1 MKGTLALV
9 TRAMRAQSSSFDVAR
24 MVRELRGM
32 IGTRARK
39 AYQPH
44 HEQVVLRLNPK
55 GEPSVDLVIVRGKRL
70 YLSRRDRPMPNNPS
84 PFAMILRKHLAN
96 SRLVEVEQIGFDRV
110 IFLTFEHGGGQYKLV
125 IELFRDGNVLL
136 LDDNDVIIQ
145 PLTHAKYA
153 SRALKRG
160 ELYTP
165 PPETLDPREL
175 DKSGLDKLLDDS
187 DHSLIRTLAARANLG
202 RIYGNAV
209 CSAAEID
216 LEDPADSLD
225 EDQRL
230 ALSESMNK
238 LLSELADGQGA
249 YIWFEEKDGLNSWKS
264 AEDDPQ
270 LRGSA
275 SGMISEFSP
284 INLPFMDSSLRANI
298 DNLSE
303 AYDVIFGAHDA
314 IAYIRREEEKLAAAG
329 EDEEEQKAKLDR
341 RAAQQRSGIE
351 RFESQAALTQE
362 LAKSIQDNWT
372 HVDDLLGQVNSL
384 IESEGWQTLDS
395 KIRDVLWIDRVDPAK
410 RTILARLPD
419 EDNEPGASVT
429 LSVENTVHQNAQT
442 YFERARTLKDKAK
455 GAKMALQRTETQVAK
470 DAAKREKEAAAGRVR
485 IGKRSKRFWFEKH
498 RWGVLSDG
506 RMVIGG
512 RDAKGNDTVV
522 RKYLRSTDLYVHA
535 DLHGA
540 PSCSLRLHDGL
551 ETDPNPIGFR
561 PEGVASLRIS
571 QDFAGSI
578 EDAQN
583 LPSKIIQEAAQLA
596 ICWSRAWGSGS
607 AAATAFHA
615 RPTQVSKQTESGES
629 LGRGAFV
636 VRGQRTWYRDVEM
649 EVAIGFAIVNNIPI
663 PISGTAEGVS
673 NLCQRWA
680 IIRPGREKKE
690 TIANRIAK
698 ATGLAQ
704 DDVLATIPSG
714 TCEIIDHGLLG

>member
-1 MKGTLALV
+1 MNRTQPLLKLWTLGL
-9 TRAMRAQSSSFDVAR
+9 
-24 MVRELRGM
+24 
-32 IGTRARK
+32 
-39 AYQPH
+39 
-44 HEQVVLRLNPK
+44 
-55 GEPSVDLVIVRGKRL
+55 
-70 YLSRRDRPMPNNPS
+70 DRNGLDN
-84 PFAMILRKHLAN
+84 
-96 SRLVEVEQIGFDRV
+96 
-110 IFLTFEHGGGQYKLV
+110 
-125 IELFRDGNVLL
+125 L
-136 LDDNDVIIQ
+136 LDN
-145 PLTHAKYA
+145 
-153 SRALKRG
+153 
-160 ELYTP
+160 
-165 PPETLDPREL
+165 
-175 DKSGLDKLLDDS
+175 S

-216 LEDPADSLD
+216 SDDPADSLD
-225 EDQRL
+225 ETQREV
-230 ALSESMNK
+230 LSDSMNK
-238 LLSELADGQGA
+238 LLEELAEAQGA
-249 YIWFEEKDGLNSWKS
+249 YIWFEEKEGLNSWKS
-264 AEDDPQ
+264 AKDDPQ
-270 LRGSA
+270 ERDSA

-284 INLPFMDSSLRANI
+284 INLPFMDSSLRAKI
-298 DNLSE
+298 ANLSE
-303 AYDVIFGAHDA
+303 AYDGIFGAHDA

-329 EDEEEQKAKLDR
+329 EDDEEQKAKLDR
-341 RAAQQRSGIE
+341 RAAQQRSAIE

-384 IESEGWQTLDS
+384 ISNEGWQTLDS
-395 KIRDVLWIDRVDPAK
+395 KIADVVWIDRIDPAK

-429 LSVENTVHQNAQT
+429 LSVENSVHQNAQT
-442 YFERARTLKDKAK
+442 YFEQARTLKDKAK
-455 GAKMALQRTETQVAK
+455 GAKVALERTETQAAK

-498 RWGVLSDG
+498 RWGILSDG
-506 RMVIGG
+506 RMVVGG

-522 RKYLRSTDLYVHA
+522 RKYLRSTDLYIHA

-551 ETDPNPIGFR
+551 ETDPHPIGFR
-561 PEGVASLRIS
+561 PEGVASLKIS

-583 LPSKIIQEAAQLA
+583 LPSEIIKEAAQLA

-649 EVAIGFAIVNNIPI
+649 EIAIGFAIVNNIPI
-663 PISGTAEGVS
+663 PISGTAQGVS
-673 NLCQRWA
+673 ELCQRWA

-698 ATGLAQ
+698 ATGLAH
-704 DDVLATIPSG
+704 DDVLATLPSG
-714 TCEIIDHGLLG
+714 TCEIIDHGLIG

>member
-1 MKGTLALV
+1 M
-9 TRAMRAQSSSFDVAR
+9 RAMRAQSSSFDVAR
-24 MVRELRGM
+24 MVRELHGM
-32 IGTRARK
+32 VGTRVRK

-70 YLSRRDRPMPNNPS
+70 YMSRRDRPMPNNPS
-84 PFAMILRKHLAN
+84 PFAMILRKHLGN
-96 SRLVEVEQIGFDRV
+96 SRLVEVEQLGFDRV
-110 IFLTFEHGGGQYKLV
+110 VILTFEHGGGQYKLV

-136 LDDNDVIIQ
+136 LDDNDVILQ

-160 ELYTP
+160 ETYAP
-165 PPETLDPREL
+165 PPETLDPR
-175 DKSGLDKLLDDS
+175 GLDRNGLDNLLDNS
-187 DHSLIRTLAARANLG
+187 EHSLIRTLAARANLG

-216 LEDPADSLD
+216 SDDPADSLD
-225 EDQRL
+225 ETQREV
-230 ALSESMNK
+230 LSESMNK
-238 LLSELADGQGA
+238 LLEELAEAKGA
-249 YIWFEEKDGLNSWKS
+249 YIWFEDKEGLNSWKS
-264 AEDDPQ
+264 AQDDPQ
-270 LRGSA
+270 EKDSA
-275 SGMISEFSP
+275 SGMIGEFSP

-298 DNLSE
+298 ANLSE

-329 EDEEEQKAKLDR
+329 EDDEEQKAKLDR
-341 RAAQQRSGIE
+341 RAAQQRSAIE

-384 IESEGWQTLDS
+384 IANEGWQTLDS
-395 KIRDVLWIDRVDPAK
+395 KVSDVAWIDRIDPAK
-410 RTILARLPD
+410 GTILARLPD

-429 LSVENTVHQNAQT
+429 LSVENSVHQNAQT
-442 YFERARTLKDKAK
+442 YFEQARTLKDKAK
-455 GAKMALQRTETQVAK
+455 GAKVALERTETQAAK
-470 DAAKREKEAAAGRVR
+470 EAAKREKEAAAGRVR

-498 RWGVLSDG
+498 RWGILSDG
-506 RMVIGG
+506 RLVVGG

-551 ETDPNPIGFR
+551 ETDPHPIGFR
-561 PEGVASLRIS
+561 PEGVASLKIS
-571 QDFAGSI
+571 QEFAGSI

-583 LPSKIIQEAAQLA
+583 LPSEIIKEAAQLA

-649 EVAIGFAIVNNIPI
+649 EIAIGFAIVNNIPI

-673 NLCQRWA
+673 KLCQRWA

-704 DDVLATIPSG
+704 DDVLAALPSG
-714 TCEIIDHGLLG
+714 TCEIIDHGLIG

>member
-1 MKGTLALV
+1 M
-9 TRAMRAQSSSFDVAR
+9 RAMRAQSSSFDVAR
-24 MVRELRGM
+24 MVRELHGM
-32 IGTRARK
+32 VGTRVRK

-70 YLSRRDRPMPNNPS
+70 YMSRRDRPMPNNPS
-84 PFAMILRKHLAN
+84 PFAMILRKHLGN
-96 SRLVEVEQIGFDRV
+96 SRLVEVEQLGFDRV
-110 IFLTFEHGGGQYKLV
+110 VILTFEHGGGQYKLV

-136 LDDNDVIIQ
+136 LDDNDVILQ

-160 ELYTP
+160 ETYAP
-165 PPETLDPREL
+165 PPETLDPR
-175 DKSGLDKLLDDS
+175 GLDRNGLDNLLDNS
-187 DHSLIRTLAARANLG
+187 EHSLIRTLAARANLG

-216 LEDPADSLD
+216 SDDPADSLD
-225 EDQRL
+225 ETQREV
-230 ALSESMNK
+230 LSESMNK
-238 LLSELADGQGA
+238 LLEELAEAKGA
-249 YIWFEEKDGLNSWKS
+249 YIWFEDKEGLNSWKS
-264 AEDDPQ
+264 AQDDPQ
-270 LRGSA
+270 ERDSA
-275 SGMISEFSP
+275 SGMIGEFSP

-298 DNLSE
+298 ANLSE

-329 EDEEEQKAKLDR
+329 EDDEEQKAKLDR
-341 RAAQQRSGIE
+341 RAAQQRSAIE

-384 IESEGWQTLDS
+384 IANEGWQTLDS
-395 KIRDVLWIDRVDPAK
+395 KVSDVAWIDRIDPAK
-410 RTILARLPD
+410 GTILARLPD

-429 LSVENTVHQNAQT
+429 LSVENSVHQNAQT
-442 YFERARTLKDKAK
+442 YFEQARTLKDKAK
-455 GAKMALQRTETQVAK
+455 GAKVALERTETQAAK
-470 DAAKREKEAAAGRVR
+470 EAAKREKEAAAGRVR

-498 RWGVLSDG
+498 RWGILSDG
-506 RMVIGG
+506 RLVVGG

-551 ETDPNPIGFR
+551 ETDPHPIGFR
-561 PEGVASLRIS
+561 PEGVASLKIS
-571 QDFAGSI
+571 QEFAGSI

-583 LPSKIIQEAAQLA
+583 LPSEIIKEAAQLA

-649 EVAIGFAIVNNIPI
+649 EIAIGFAIVNNIPI

-673 NLCQRWA
+673 KLCQRWA

-704 DDVLATIPSG
+704 DDVLAALPSG
-714 TCEIIDHGLLG
+714 TCEIIDHGLIG

>member
-1 MKGTLALV
+1 MKGVLALV
-9 TRAMRAQSSSFDVAR
+9 MRAMRAQSSSFDVAR
-24 MVRELRGM
+24 MVRELRGI

-70 YLSRRDRPMPNNPS
+70 YMSRRDRPMPNNPS
-84 PFAMILRKHLAN
+84 PFAMVLRKHLAN
-96 SRLVEVEQIGFDRV
+96 SRLVAVDQIGFDRV
-110 IFLTFEHGGGQYKLV
+110 VILTFEHGGGQYKLV

-136 LDDNDVIIQ
+136 LDDEDVIIQ

-160 ELYTP
+160 EPYAP

-175 DKSGLDKLLDDS
+175 DKNGLDNLLDNS

-209 CSAAEID
+209 CSAAGID
-216 LEDPADSLD
+216 LDDPADSLD
-225 EDQRL
+225 EVQRQ
-230 ALSESMNK
+230 ALSESMNE
-238 LLSELADGQGA
+238 LLNELADGQGA
-249 YIWFEEKDGLNSWKS
+249 YIWLEEKDGLDSWDS
-264 AEDDPQ
+264 STDDPQ
-270 LRGSA
+270 GRDSA

-284 INLPFMDSSLRANI
+284 IDLPFMDSSLRADI
-298 DNLSE
+298 SNLSG
-303 AYDVIFGAHDA
+303 AYDAIFGAHDA
-314 IAYIRREEEKLAAAG
+314 IAYIRREEEKLVAVG
-329 EDEEEQKAKLDR
+329 EDDEEQKAKLDR
-341 RAAQQRSGIE
+341 RAAQQRSAIE
-351 RFESQAALTQE
+351 RFESQAALAQE

-372 HVDDLLGQVNSL
+372 HIDDLLGQVNS
-384 IESEGWQTLDS
+384 IISSEGWQSLDS
-395 KIRDVLWIDRVDPAK
+395 KIPDVVWIDRVDAAK

-419 EDNEPGASVT
+419 EESEPGSSVT

-442 YFERARTLKDKAK
+442 YFKQARTLKEKAK
-455 GAKMALQRTETQVAK
+455 GAKAALERTEAQAAK
-470 DAAKREKEAAAGRVR
+470 DAAKREKEAASGRVR

-506 RMVIGG
+506 RMVVGG

-551 ETDPNPIGFR
+551 EVDPHPIGFR

-571 QDFAGSI
+571 QDFAGAL

-583 LPSKIIQEAAQLA
+583 LPSDIIQEAAQLA
-596 ICWSRAWGSGS
+596 ICWSRAWGSGR
-607 AAATAFHA
+607 ATATAFHA

-636 VRGQRTWYRDVEM
+636 VRGKRTWYRDVEM
-649 EVAIGFAIVNNIPI
+649 EIAIGFAIINNIPI
-663 PISGTAEGVS
+663 PISGTAAGVS

-704 DDVLATIPSG
+704 DDVLATLPSG
-714 TCEIIDHGLLG
+714 ICEIVDHGLLG

>member
-1 MKGTLALV
+1 MKGALALV
-9 TRAMRAQSSSFDVAR
+9 MRAMRAQSSSFDVAR

-32 IGTRARK
+32 VGTRVRK

-70 YLSRRDRPMPNNPS
+70 YMSRRDRPMPNNPS
-84 PFAMILRKHLAN
+84 PFAMILRKHLGN
-96 SRLVEVEQIGFDRV
+96 SRLVEVEQHGFDRV
-110 IFLTFEHGGGQYKLV
+110 VILTFEHGGGQYKLV

-136 LDDNDVIIQ
+136 LDDNDVILQ

-153 SRALKRG
+153 SRSLKRG
-160 ELYTP
+160 EPYTP

-175 DKSGLDKLLDDS
+175 DRNGLDNLLDNS

-216 LEDPADSLD
+216 SDDPADSLD
-225 EDQRL
+225 ETQREV
-230 ALSESMNK
+230 LSESMNK
-238 LLSELADGQGA
+238 LLEELADAQGA
-249 YIWFEEKDGLNSWKS
+249 YIWFEDKDALNSWKS
-264 AEDDPQ
+264 ALDDPQ
-270 LRGSA
+270 ERDSA
-275 SGMISEFSP
+275 SGMIGEFSP
-284 INLPFMDSSLRANI
+284 INLPFMDSSLRAKI
-298 DNLSE
+298 ANLSE

-329 EDEEEQKAKLDR
+329 EDDEEQKAKLDR
-341 RAAQQRSGIE
+341 RAAQQRSAIE

-384 IESEGWQTLDS
+384 IANEGWQTLDS
-395 KIRDVLWIDRVDPAK
+395 KIADVVWIDRIDPAK

-429 LSVENTVHQNAQT
+429 LSVENSVHQNAQI
-442 YFERARTLKDKAK
+442 YFEQARTLKDKSK
-455 GAKMALQRTETQVAK
+455 GARVALERTENQAAK
-470 DAAKREKEAAAGRVR
+470 EAAKREREAAAGRVR

-498 RWGVLSDG
+498 RWGILSDG
-506 RMVIGG
+506 RLVVGG

-551 ETDPNPIGFR
+551 ETDPHPIGFR
-561 PEGVASLRIS
+561 PEGVASLKIS

-583 LPSKIIQEAAQLA
+583 LPSEIIKEAAQLA

-649 EVAIGFAIVNNIPI
+649 EIAIGFAIVNNIPI

-673 NLCQRWA
+673 KLCQRWA

-690 TIANRIAK
+690 TVANRIAK

-704 DDVLATIPSG
+704 DDVLAALPSG
-714 TCEIIDHGLLG
+714 TCEIIDHGLIG

>member
-1 MKGTLALV
+1 MKGALALV
-9 TRAMRAQSSSFDVAR
+9 MRAMRAQSSSFDVAR

-32 IGTRARK
+32 VGTRVRK

-70 YLSRRDRPMPNNPS
+70 YMSRRDRPMPNNPS
-84 PFAMILRKHLAN
+84 PFAMILRKHLGN
-96 SRLVEVEQIGFDRV
+96 SRLVEVEQHGFDRV
-110 IFLTFEHGGGQYKLV
+110 VILTFEHGGGQYKLV

-136 LDDNDVIIQ
+136 LDDNDVILQ

-153 SRALKRG
+153 SRALKRN
-160 ELYTP
+160 EPYTP

-175 DKSGLDKLLDDS
+175 DRNGLDNLLDNS

-216 LEDPADSLD
+216 SDDPADSLD
-225 EDQRL
+225 ETQRE
-230 ALSESMNK
+230 AISESMNR
-238 LLSELADGQGA
+238 LLEELAEAQGA
-249 YIWFEEKDGLNSWKS
+249 YIWFEEKEGLNSWKS
-264 AEDDPQ
+264 AQDDSQ
-270 LRGSA
+270 ERDSA
-275 SGMISEFSP
+275 SGMIREFSP
-284 INLPFMDSSLRANI
+284 INLPFMDSSLRAKI
-298 DNLSE
+298 ANLSE
-303 AYDVIFGAHDA
+303 AYDAIFGAHDA

-329 EDEEEQKAKLDR
+329 EDDEEQKAKLDR
-341 RAAQQRSGIE
+341 RAAQQRSAIE

-384 IESEGWQTLDS
+384 IANQGWQTLDT
-395 KIRDVLWIDRVDPAK
+395 KIADVVWIDRIDPAK

-429 LSVENTVHQNAQT
+429 LYVENSVHQNAQIF
-442 YFERARTLKDKAK
+442 FEQARTLKNKAK
-455 GAKMALQRTETQVAK
+455 GAKVALERTETQAAK

-498 RWGVLSDG
+498 RWGILSDG
-506 RMVIGG
+506 RMVVGG

-522 RKYLRSTDLYVHA
+522 RKYLRSTDLYIHA

-551 ETDPNPIGFR
+551 EKDPHPIGFR
-561 PEGVASLRIS
+561 PEGVASLKIS
-571 QDFAGSI
+571 QDFARSI

-583 LPSKIIQEAAQLA
+583 LPSEIIKEAAQLA

-649 EVAIGFAIVNNIPI
+649 EIAIGFAIVNNIPI

-673 NLCQRWA
+673 ELCQRWA

-704 DDVLATIPSG
+704 DDVLATLPSG
-714 TCEIIDHGLLG
+714 TCEIIDHGLIG

>member
-1 MKGTLALV
+1 MKGALALV
-9 TRAMRAQSSSFDVAR
+9 MRAMRAQSSSFDVAR
-24 MVRELRGM
+24 MVRELRRM
-32 IGTRARK
+32 VGTRVRK

-55 GEPSVDLVIVRGKRL
+55 GVPSVDLVIVRGKRL
-70 YLSRRDRPMPNNPS
+70 YMSRRDRPMPNNPS

-96 SRLVEVEQIGFDRV
+96 SRLVKVEQHGFDRV
-110 IFLTFEHGGGQYKLV
+110 VILTFEHGGGQYKLV

-136 LDDNDVIIQ
+136 LDDNEVILQ

-160 ELYTP
+160 EPYTP

-175 DKSGLDKLLDDS
+175 DRNGLDNLLDNS

-216 LEDPADSLD
+216 SDDPADSLD
-225 EDQRL
+225 ETQREV
-230 ALSESMNK
+230 LSESMNK
-238 LLSELADGQGA
+238 LLEELADAKGA
-249 YIWFEEKDGLNSWKS
+249 YIWFEDKEGLNSWNS
-264 AEDDPQ
+264 ALDDPHE
-270 LRGSA
+270 RDSA
-275 SGMISEFSP
+275 SGMIGEFSP
-284 INLPFMDSSLRANI
+284 INLPFMNSSLRAKI
-298 DNLSE
+298 ANLSE

-329 EDEEEQKAKLDR
+329 EDDEEQKAKLDR
-341 RAAQQRSGIE
+341 RAAQQRLAIE

-372 HVDDLLGQVNSL
+372 HVHDLLGQVNSL
-384 IESEGWQTLDS
+384 IANEGWQTLDS
-395 KIRDVLWIDRVDPAK
+395 KVSDVAWIDRIDPAK

-429 LSVENTVHQNAQT
+429 LSVENSVHQNAQT
-442 YFERARTLKDKAK
+442 YFEQARTLKDKAK
-455 GAKMALQRTETQVAK
+455 GAKVALERTETQAAK
-470 DAAKREKEAAAGRVR
+470 EAAKREKEAAAGRVR

-498 RWGVLSDG
+498 RWGILSDG
-506 RMVIGG
+506 RLVVGG

-551 ETDPNPIGFR
+551 ETDPHPIGFR
-561 PEGVASLRIS
+561 PEGVASLKIS
-571 QDFAGSI
+571 QEFAGSI

-583 LPSKIIQEAAQLA
+583 LPSEIIKEAAQLA

-649 EVAIGFAIVNNIPI
+649 EIAIGFAIVNNIPI

-673 NLCQRWA
+673 KLCQRWA

-704 DDVLATIPSG
+704 DDVLAALPSG
-714 TCEIIDHGLLG
+714 TCEIIDHGLIG

>member
-1 MKGTLALV
+1 M
-9 TRAMRAQSSSFDVAR
+9 RAMRAQSSSFDVAR
-24 MVRELRGM
+24 MVRELHGM
-32 IGTRARK
+32 VGTRVRK

-70 YLSRRDRPMPNNPS
+70 YMSRRDRPMPNNPS
-84 PFAMILRKHLAN
+84 PFAMILRKHLGN
-96 SRLVEVEQIGFDRV
+96 SRLVEVEQLGFDRV
-110 IFLTFEHGGGQYKLV
+110 VILTFEHGGGQYKLV

-136 LDDNDVIIQ
+136 LDDNDVILQ

-160 ELYTP
+160 ETYAP
-165 PPETLDPREL
+165 PPETLDPR
-175 DKSGLDKLLDDS
+175 GLDRNGLDNLLDNS
-187 DHSLIRTLAARANLG
+187 EHSLIRTLAARANLG

-216 LEDPADSLD
+216 SDDPADSLD
-225 EDQRL
+225 ETQREV
-230 ALSESMNK
+230 LSESMNK
-238 LLSELADGQGA
+238 LLEELAEAKGA
-249 YIWFEEKDGLNSWKS
+249 YIWFEDKEGLNSWKS
-264 AEDDPQ
+264 AQDDPQ
-270 LRGSA
+270 EKDSA
-275 SGMISEFSP
+275 SGMIGEFSP

-298 DNLSE
+298 ANLSE

-329 EDEEEQKAKLDR
+329 EDDEEQKAKLDR
-341 RAAQQRSGIE
+341 RAAQQRSAIE

-384 IESEGWQTLDS
+384 IANEGWQTLDS
-395 KIRDVLWIDRVDPAK
+395 KVSDVAWIDRIDPAK
-410 RTILARLPD
+410 GTILARLPD

-429 LSVENTVHQNAQT
+429 LSVENSVHQNAQT
-442 YFERARTLKDKAK
+442 YFEQARTLKDKAK
-455 GAKMALQRTETQVAK
+455 GAKVALERTETQAAK
-470 DAAKREKEAAAGRVR
+470 EAAKREKEAAAGRVR

-498 RWGVLSDG
+498 RWGILSDG
-506 RMVIGG
+506 RLVVGG

-551 ETDPNPIGFR
+551 ETDPHPIGFR
-561 PEGVASLRIS
+561 PEGVASLKIS
-571 QDFAGSI
+571 QEFAGSI

-583 LPSKIIQEAAQLA
+583 LPSEIIKEAAQLA

-636 VRGQRTWYRDVEM
+636 IRGQRTWYRDVEM
-649 EVAIGFAIVNNIPI
+649 EIAIGFAIVNNIPI

-673 NLCQRWA
+673 KLCQRWA

-704 DDVLATIPSG
+704 DDVLAALPSG
-714 TCEIIDHGLLG
+714 TCEIIDHGLIG

>member
-1 MKGTLALV
+1 M
-9 TRAMRAQSSSFDVAR
+9 RAMRAQSSSFDVAR
-24 MVRELRGM
+24 MVRELHGM
-32 IGTRARK
+32 VGTRVRK

-70 YLSRRDRPMPNNPS
+70 YMSRRDRPMPNNPS
-84 PFAMILRKHLAN
+84 PFAMILRKHLGN
-96 SRLVEVEQIGFDRV
+96 SRLVEVEQLGFDRV
-110 IFLTFEHGGGQYKLV
+110 VILTFEHGGGQYKLV

-136 LDDNDVIIQ
+136 LDDNDVILQ

-160 ELYTP
+160 ETYAP
-165 PPETLDPREL
+165 PPETLDPR
-175 DKSGLDKLLDDS
+175 GLDRNGLDNLLDNS
-187 DHSLIRTLAARANLG
+187 EHSLIRTLAARANLG

-216 LEDPADSLD
+216 SDDPADSLD
-225 EDQRL
+225 ETQREV
-230 ALSESMNK
+230 LSESMNK
-238 LLSELADGQGA
+238 LLEELAEAKGA
-249 YIWFEEKDGLNSWKS
+249 YIWFEDKEGLNSWKS
-264 AEDDPQ
+264 AQDDPQ
-270 LRGSA
+270 ERDSA
-275 SGMISEFSP
+275 SGMIGEFSP

-298 DNLSE
+298 ANLSE

-329 EDEEEQKAKLDR
+329 EDDEEQKAKLDR
-341 RAAQQRSGIE
+341 RAAQQRSAIE

-384 IESEGWQTLDS
+384 IANEGWQTLDS
-395 KIRDVLWIDRVDPAK
+395 KIADVVWIDKIDPAK

-429 LSVENTVHQNAQT
+429 LSVENSVHQNAQI
-442 YFERARTLKDKAK
+442 YFEQARTLKDKSK
-455 GAKMALQRTETQVAK
+455 GARVALERTENQAAK
-470 DAAKREKEAAAGRVR
+470 EAAKREKEAAAGRVR

-498 RWGVLSDG
+498 RWGILSDG
-506 RMVIGG
+506 RMVVGG

-540 PSCSLRLHDGL
+540 PSCSIRLHDGL
-551 ETDPNPIGFR
+551 ETDPHPIGFR
-561 PEGVASLRIS
+561 PEGVASLKIS
-571 QDFAGSI
+571 QEFAGSI

-583 LPSKIIQEAAQLA
+583 LPSEIIKEAAQLA

-649 EVAIGFAIVNNIPI
+649 EIAIGFAIVNNIPI
-663 PISGTAEGVS
+663 PISGTAGGVS
-673 NLCQRWA
+673 KLCQRWA

-704 DDVLATIPSG
+704 DDVLATLPSG
-714 TCEIIDHGLLG
+714 TCEIIDYGLIG

>member
-1 MKGTLALV
+1 MKGALSLIM
-9 TRAMRAQSSSFDVAR
+9 RAMRAQSSSFDVAR
-24 MVRELRGM
+24 MVRELREM
-32 IGTRARK
+32 IGTRVRK

-70 YLSRRDRPMPNNPS
+70 YMSRRDRPMPNNPS
-84 PFAMILRKHLAN
+84 PFAMILRKHLGN
-96 SRLVEVEQIGFDRV
+96 SRLVKVDQHGFDRV
-110 IFLTFEHGGGQYKLV
+110 VILTFEHGGGQYKLV

-136 LDDNDVIIQ
+136 LDDNDVILQ

-153 SRALKRG
+153 SRSLKRG
-160 ELYTP
+160 EPYTP
-165 PPETLDPREL
+165 PPETLDPR
-175 DKSGLDKLLDDS
+175 GLDRNGLDNLLDNS
-187 DHSLIRTLAARANLG
+187 EHSLIRTLAARANLG

-216 LEDPADSLD
+216 SDEPADSLD
-225 EDQRL
+225 ETQREV
-230 ALSESMNK
+230 LSESMNK
-238 LLSELADGQGA
+238 LLEELAEAQVA
-249 YIWFEEKDGLNSWKS
+249 YIWFEDKEGLNSWKS
-264 AEDDPQ
+264 AQDDPQ
-270 LRGSA
+270 ERDSA
-275 SGMISEFSP
+275 SGVISEFSP
-284 INLPFMDSSLRANI
+284 INLPFMNSSLRAKI
-298 DNLSE
+298 ANLSE

-329 EDEEEQKAKLDR
+329 EDDEEQKAKLDR
-341 RAAQQRSGIE
+341 RAAQQRSAIE

-384 IESEGWQTLDS
+384 IANEGWQTLDS
-395 KIRDVLWIDRVDPAK
+395 KIADVVWIDRIDPAK

-429 LSVENTVHQNAQT
+429 LYVENSVHQNAQI
-442 YFERARTLKDKAK
+442 YFEQARTLKDKSK
-455 GAKMALQRTETQVAK
+455 GARMALEITENQAAK
-470 DAAKREKEAAAGRVR
+470 EAAKREKEAAAGRVR

-498 RWGVLSDG
+498 RWGILSDG
-506 RMVIGG
+506 RMVVGG

-551 ETDPNPIGFR
+551 ETDPHPIGFR
-561 PEGVASLRIS
+561 PEGVASLKIS
-571 QDFAGSI
+571 QEFAGSI

-583 LPSKIIQEAAQLA
+583 LPSEIIKEAAQLA

-649 EVAIGFAIVNNIPI
+649 EIAIGFAIVNNIPI
-663 PISGTAEGVS
+663 PISGTAGGVS
-673 NLCQRWA
+673 KLCQRWA

-704 DDVLATIPSG
+704 DDVLATLPSG
-714 TCEIIDHGLLG
+714 TCEIIDYGLIG

>member
-1 MKGTLALV
+1 MKGALALV
-9 TRAMRAQSSSFDVAR
+9 MRAMRAQSSSFDVAR

-32 IGTRARK
+32 VGTRVRK

-70 YLSRRDRPMPNNPS
+70 YMSRRDRPMPNNPS
-84 PFAMILRKHLAN
+84 PFAMILRKHLGN
-96 SRLVEVEQIGFDRV
+96 SRLVEVEQLGFDRV
-110 IFLTFEHGGGQYKLV
+110 VILTFEHGGGQYKLV

-136 LDDNDVIIQ
+136 LDGNDVILQ

-160 ELYTP
+160 EPYTP

-175 DKSGLDKLLDDS
+175 DRNGLDNLLDNS

-216 LEDPADSLD
+216 SDDPADSLD
-225 EDQRL
+225 ETQREV
-230 ALSESMNK
+230 LSESMNK
-238 LLSELADGQGA
+238 LLEELADAKGA
-249 YIWFEEKDGLNSWKS
+249 YIWFEDKEGLNSWKS
-264 AEDDPQ
+264 ALDDPQ
-270 LRGSA
+270 EKDSA
-275 SGMISEFSP
+275 SGMIGEFSP
-284 INLPFMDSSLRANI
+284 INLPFMDSSLRTKIA
-298 DNLSE
+298 NLSE

-329 EDEEEQKAKLDR
+329 EDDEEQKAKLDR
-341 RAAQQRSGIE
+341 RAAQQRSAIE
-351 RFESQAALTQE
+351 RFESQAVLTQE

-384 IESEGWQTLDS
+384 IANEGWQTLDS
-395 KIRDVLWIDRVDPAK
+395 KVSDVAWIDRIDPAK

-429 LSVENTVHQNAQT
+429 LSVENSVHQNAQT
-442 YFERARTLKDKAK
+442 YFEQARTLKDKAK
-455 GAKMALQRTETQVAK
+455 GAKVALERTETQAAK
-470 DAAKREKEAAAGRVR
+470 EAAKREKEAAAGRVR

-498 RWGVLSDG
+498 RWGILSDG
-506 RMVIGG
+506 RLVVGG

-551 ETDPNPIGFR
+551 ETDPHPIGFR
-561 PEGVASLRIS
+561 PEGVASLKIS
-571 QDFAGSI
+571 QEFAGSI

-583 LPSKIIQEAAQLA
+583 LPSEIIKEAAQLA

-649 EVAIGFAIVNNIPI
+649 EIAIGFAIVNNIPI

-673 NLCQRWA
+673 KLCQRWA

-704 DDVLATIPSG
+704 DDVLAALPSG
-714 TCEIIDHGLLG
+714 TCEIIDHGLIG

>member
-1 MKGTLALV
+1 MKGALALV
-9 TRAMRAQSSSFDVAR
+9 MRAMRAQSSSFDVAR

-32 IGTRARK
+32 VGTRVRK

-70 YLSRRDRPMPNNPS
+70 YMSRRDRPMPNNPS
-84 PFAMILRKHLAN
+84 PFAMILRKHLGN
-96 SRLVEVEQIGFDRV
+96 SRLVEVEQHGFDRV
-110 IFLTFEHGGGQYKLV
+110 VILTFEHGGGQYKLV

-136 LDDNDVIIQ
+136 LDDNDVILQ

-153 SRALKRG
+153 SRALKRN
-160 ELYTP
+160 EPYTP

-175 DKSGLDKLLDDS
+175 DRNGLDNLLDNS

-216 LEDPADSLD
+216 SDDPADSLD
-225 EDQRL
+225 ETQRE
-230 ALSESMNK
+230 AISESMNR
-238 LLSELADGQGA
+238 LLEELAEAQGA
-249 YIWFEEKDGLNSWKS
+249 YIWFEEKEGLNSWKS
-264 AEDDPQ
+264 AQDDSQ
-270 LRGSA
+270 ERDSA
-275 SGMISEFSP
+275 SGMIREFSP
-284 INLPFMDSSLRANI
+284 INLTFMDPSLRAKI
-298 DNLSE
+298 ANLSE
-303 AYDVIFGAHDA
+303 AYDAIFGAHDA

-329 EDEEEQKAKLDR
+329 EDDEEQKAKLDR
-341 RAAQQRSGIE
+341 RAAQQRSAIE

-384 IESEGWQTLDS
+384 IANQGWQTLDT
-395 KIRDVLWIDRVDPAK
+395 KIADVVWIDRIDPAK

-429 LSVENTVHQNAQT
+429 LYVENSVHQNAQIF
-442 YFERARTLKDKAK
+442 FEQARTLKNKAK
-455 GAKMALQRTETQVAK
+455 GAKVALERTETQAAK

-498 RWGVLSDG
+498 RWGILSDG
-506 RMVIGG
+506 RMVVGG

-522 RKYLRSTDLYVHA
+522 RKYLRSTDLYIHA

-551 ETDPNPIGFR
+551 EKDPHPIGFR
-561 PEGVASLRIS
+561 PEGVASLKIS
-571 QDFAGSI
+571 QDFARSI

-583 LPSKIIQEAAQLA
+583 LPSEIIKEAAQLA

-649 EVAIGFAIVNNIPI
+649 EIAIGFAIVNNIPI

-673 NLCQRWA
+673 ELCQRWA

-704 DDVLATIPSG
+704 DDVLATLPSG
-714 TCEIIDHGLLG
+714 TCEIIDHGLIG

>member
-1 MKGTLALV
+1 M
-9 TRAMRAQSSSFDVAR
+9 RAMRAQSSSFDVAR
-24 MVRELRGM
+24 MVRELHGM
-32 IGTRARK
+32 VGTRVRK

-70 YLSRRDRPMPNNPS
+70 YMSRRDRPMPNNPS
-84 PFAMILRKHLAN
+84 PFAMILRKHLGN
-96 SRLVEVEQIGFDRV
+96 SRLVEVEQLGFDRV
-110 IFLTFEHGGGQYKLV
+110 VILTFEHGGGQYKLV

-136 LDDNDVIIQ
+136 LDDNDVILQ

-160 ELYTP
+160 ETYAP
-165 PPETLDPREL
+165 PPETLDPR
-175 DKSGLDKLLDDS
+175 GLDRNGLDNLLDNS
-187 DHSLIRTLAARANLG
+187 EHSLIRTLAARANLG

-216 LEDPADSLD
+216 SDDPADSLD
-225 EDQRL
+225 ETQREV
-230 ALSESMNK
+230 LSESMNK
-238 LLSELADGQGA
+238 LLEELAEAKGA
-249 YIWFEEKDGLNSWKS
+249 YIWFEDKEGLNSWKS
-264 AEDDPQ
+264 AQDDPQ
-270 LRGSA
+270 ERDSA
-275 SGMISEFSP
+275 SGMIGEFSP

-298 DNLSE
+298 ANLSE

-329 EDEEEQKAKLDR
+329 EDDEEQKAKLDR
-341 RAAQQRSGIE
+341 RAAQQRSAIE

-384 IESEGWQTLDS
+384 IANEGWQTLDS
-395 KIRDVLWIDRVDPAK
+395 KVSDVAWIDRIDPAK
-410 RTILARLPD
+410 GTILARLPD

-429 LSVENTVHQNAQT
+429 LSVENSVHQNAQT
-442 YFERARTLKDKAK
+442 YFEQARTLKDKAK
-455 GAKMALQRTETQVAK
+455 GAKVALERTETQAAK
-470 DAAKREKEAAAGRVR
+470 EAAKREKEEAAGRVR

-498 RWGVLSDG
+498 RWGILSDG
-506 RMVIGG
+506 RLVVGG

-551 ETDPNPIGFR
+551 ETDPHPIGFR
-561 PEGVASLRIS
+561 PEGVASLKIS
-571 QDFAGSI
+571 QEFAGSI

-583 LPSKIIQEAAQLA
+583 LPSEIIKEAAQLA

-649 EVAIGFAIVNNIPI
+649 EIAIGFAIVNNIPI

-673 NLCQRWA
+673 KLCQRWA

-704 DDVLATIPSG
+704 DDVLAALPSG
-714 TCEIIDHGLLG
+714 TCEIIDHGLIG

>member
-1 MKGTLALV
+1 M
-9 TRAMRAQSSSFDVAR
+9 RAMRAQSSSFDVAR
-24 MVRELRGM
+24 MVRELHGM
-32 IGTRARK
+32 VGTRVRK

-70 YLSRRDRPMPNNPS
+70 YMSRRDRPMPNNPS
-84 PFAMILRKHLAN
+84 PFAMILRKHLGN
-96 SRLVEVEQIGFDRV
+96 SRLVEVEQLGFDRV
-110 IFLTFEHGGGQYKLV
+110 VILTFEHGGGQYKLV

-136 LDDNDVIIQ
+136 LDDNDVILQ

-160 ELYTP
+160 ETYAP
-165 PPETLDPREL
+165 PPETLDPR
-175 DKSGLDKLLDDS
+175 GLDRNGLDNLLDNS
-187 DHSLIRTLAARANLG
+187 EHSLIRTLAARANLG

-216 LEDPADSLD
+216 SDDPADSLD
-225 EDQRL
+225 ETQREV
-230 ALSESMNK
+230 LSESMNK
-238 LLSELADGQGA
+238 LLEELAEAKGA
-249 YIWFEEKDGLNSWKS
+249 YIWFEDKEGLNSWKS
-264 AEDDPQ
+264 AQDDPQ
-270 LRGSA
+270 ERDSA
-275 SGMISEFSP
+275 SGMIGEFSP

-298 DNLSE
+298 ANLSE

-329 EDEEEQKAKLDR
+329 EDDEEQKAKLDR
-341 RAAQQRSGIE
+341 RAAQQRSAIE

-384 IESEGWQTLDS
+384 IANEGWQTLDS
-395 KIRDVLWIDRVDPAK
+395 KVSDVAWIDRIDPAK
-410 RTILARLPD
+410 GTILARLPD

-429 LSVENTVHQNAQT
+429 LSVENSVHQNAQT
-442 YFERARTLKDKAK
+442 YFEQARTLKDKAK
-455 GAKMALQRTETQVAK
+455 GAKVALERTESQAAK
-470 DAAKREKEAAAGRVR
+470 EAAKREKEAAAGRVR

-498 RWGVLSDG
+498 RWGILSDG
-506 RMVIGG
+506 RLVVGG

-551 ETDPNPIGFR
+551 ETDPHPIGFR
-561 PEGVASLRIS
+561 PEGVASLKIS
-571 QDFAGSI
+571 QEFAGSI

-583 LPSKIIQEAAQLA
+583 LPSEIIKEAAQLA

-649 EVAIGFAIVNNIPI
+649 EIAIGFAIVNNIPI

-673 NLCQRWA
+673 KLCQRWA

-704 DDVLATIPSG
+704 DDVLAALPSG
-714 TCEIIDHGLLG
+714 TCEIIDHGLIG